1 MTAVEQAD
9 MPVVIE
15 GAVIASRK
23 RGRGAVPTVLPAVL
37 PALRSDLAPL
47 VPTMRRAAT
56 VIAAAAVVELAL
68 RAGPQAVLR
77 QGRRVVRGRASGQ
90 RASGPRQETLI
101 VERVIVQRTY

>member
-1 MTAVEQAD
+1 MSAAEKTD

-15 GAVIASRK
+15 GAVIASGK
-23 RGRGAVPTVLPAVL
+23 RGRGGIPTVLPAVL

-68 RAGPQAVLR
+68 RAGPQAVLS
-77 QGRRVVRGRASGQ
+77 QGRRVVGRGASGQ
-90 RASGPRQETLI
+90 SGPTPRQETLI